1 MNLYENIS
9 SNKRKSVLLITIFFI
24 IIGFLGYAFG
34 LYIGD
39 AFIGLGFAIIFSTI
53 MTLISFYSGDRM
65 ILGMSSA
72 MPADRKKYP
81 YLVNTVEGLSIAA
94 GIPTPKIYVIDD
106 SAINAF
112 ATGRDPK
119 HASVTVTTGAIERLG
134 RTELEGVIAHEISHI
149 KNFDIRF
156 MLLVVILVGVIVMLS
171 DIFLRSMFYGRG
183 RRDSRGGGGGGAA
196 VVMAI
201 GLVLAILAPLIAQLI
216 KFAVSRKR
224 EFLADASG
232 ALLTRHPKGLADALM
247 KIKNDKEPLV
257 EAANKA
263 TAHLFIEDPLRTFGG
278 RINYMFHTHP
288 LIDERIKRLKNF

>member
-9 SNKRKSVLLITIFFI
+9 SNKRKSIFLITIFFI

-34 LYIGD
+34 LYLGD

-53 MTLISFYSGDRM
+53 MTLISFYSGDKL

-72 MPADRKKYP
+72 VLADRKKYP
-81 YLVNTVEGLSIAA
+81 HLVNTVEGLAIAA

-119 HASVTVTTGAIERLG
+119 HASVTVTTGAIKRLK
-134 RTELEGVIAHEISHI
+134 RDELEGVIAHEMSHI
-149 KNFDIRF
+149 RNYDIRMMMF
-156 MLLVVILVGVIVMLS
+156 VVVLVGIVALLS
-171 DIFLRSMFYGRG
+171 DFFLRSMIYGRSG
-183 RRDSRGGGGGGAA
+183 RRNMRGSGIIGIIIIL
-196 VVMAI
+196 I

-216 KFAVSRKR
+216 KLAVSRKR
-224 EFLADASG
+224 EFLADADG
-232 ALLTRHPKGLADALM
+232 ALLSRNPDGLANALK
-247 KIKNDKEPLV
+247 KIMNDKEPLV

-263 TAHLFIEDPLRTFGG
+263 TAHLFIENPLRTFKS
-278 RINYMFHTHP
+278 RVNNLFSTHP
-288 LIDERIKRLKNF
+288 DINERIRKLESM